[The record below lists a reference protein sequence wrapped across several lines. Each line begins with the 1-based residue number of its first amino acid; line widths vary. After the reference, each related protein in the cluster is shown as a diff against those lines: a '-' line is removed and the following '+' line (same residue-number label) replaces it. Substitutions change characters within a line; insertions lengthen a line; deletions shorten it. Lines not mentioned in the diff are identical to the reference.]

1 MRHDPKL
8 DLGIVSR
15 NDLAALRS
23 DESLAHLAPFLGPD
37 RNVLQIRVRGR
48 QTSGYRGSLSECR
61 VHTAVSL
68 EHHLRE
74 LIGIGAL
81 QFAESSVLQNRL
93 RKRISEREFRK
104 HILTR

>member
-15 NDLAALRS
+15 NDFAAPRS
-23 DESLAHLAPFLGPD
+23 DESLTHLAPFLSPD
-37 RNVLQIRVRGR
+37 RNVLQIRVRR
-48 QTSGYRGSLSECR
+48 CQTPGHRGSLSERR
-61 VHTAVSL
+61 VHPAVSL

-74 LIGIGAL
+74 LIGVGAL
-81 QFAESSVLQNRL
+81 QFAESAVLKNRL
-93 RKRISEREFRK
+93 RKRISERKFGK